1 MINLVFDE
9 FLNISREPTTFAKS
23 YTITSKKELY
33 NVCEKLKDKVPKNPL
48 FKEKVVSILIFG
60 EVGKKNCKD
69 PWPYYDICIILAGAD
84 SLTQEQIDA
93 FSKLC
98 DDNTGDLL
106 PMKKGM
112 STVVSLP
119 HLFTFK
125 IQ

>member
-1 MINLVFDE
+1 MIKLAFEE
-9 FLNISREPTTFAKS
+9 FLNINREPTTFAKS
-23 YTITSKKELY
+23 YTITSKKELC
-33 NVCEKLKDKVPKNPL
+33 NICEKLKDEIPKNPL
-48 FKEKVVSILIFG
+48 FKEKVVSVLAFG
-60 EVGKKNCKD
+60 EAEKKHCKD

-84 SLTQEQIDA
+84 ALTQDQINA

-98 DDNTGDLL
+98 DDNTSELL

>member
-33 NVCEKLKDKVPKNPL
+33 NVCKKLKDEIPKDPL
-48 FKEKVVSILIFG
+48 FKENVVSILIFG
-60 EVGKKNCKD
+60 EAENKHCKD
-69 PWPYYDICIILAGAD
+69 PWPYYDICIVLAGAD
-84 SLTQEQIDA
+84 PLTQEQINA

-98 DDNTGDLL
+98 DKNTEELL